1 MYGSVSQRSYI
12 FCYLPIRSQTS
23 KTALEKLPLEMFDD
37 ADEFETRSGDEWVE
51 LGPSLAA
58 AAAAAASTTASTA
71 STGTGTGAGSGTGT
85 GAGTDASIA
94 ASAPAG
100 KPTTGRS
107 LFYLHPHFV
116 WLPCE
121 VLAWDADQQRFLV
134 SFFSE
139 AEMRASKDMQPALEE
154 LVQVRRITFWIL
166 VCFSSLRLH

>member
-1 MYGSVSQRSYI
+1 
-12 FCYLPIRSQTS
+12 
-23 KTALEKLPLEMFDD
+23 MFDD

-51 LGPSLAA
+51 LGPSMS
-58 AAAAAASTTASTA
+58 AAAAASAAKGTATGT
-71 STGTGTGAGSGTGT
+71 STGT
-85 GAGTDASIA
+85 DADHTATSA
-94 ASAPAG
+94 ASPAAAPGVG

-154 LVQVRRITFWIL
+154 LVQVRQFI
-166 VCFSSLRLH
+166 FSDFSDFFGFFFQIFYLNFFSEFFENIVFTLCCQNRF